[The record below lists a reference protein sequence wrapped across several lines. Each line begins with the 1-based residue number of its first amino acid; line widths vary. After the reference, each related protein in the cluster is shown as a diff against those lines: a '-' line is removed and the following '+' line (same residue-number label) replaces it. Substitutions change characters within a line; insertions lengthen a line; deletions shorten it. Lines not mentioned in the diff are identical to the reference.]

1 MQEGESRVSPAAKKR
16 SARVRRETKET
27 RIALDLDLDGRGGA
41 EIESPVG
48 FLNHMLTLLAR
59 HAGFD
64 LAVKAAGDTE
74 VDPHHTVEDIGIC
87 LGQALAEALGSKEG
101 IARFGCA
108 AVPMDEAL
116 AQVSL
121 DLSGRPYLVYQ
132 VEFPGE
138 RVGEFE
144 TELVRDFLQA
154 LATHAKMTLHVRALY
169 GENDHH
175 IAEAVF
181 KALARALRAAVARD
195 PRVRG
200 TPSTK
205 GVL

>member
-1 MQEGESRVSPAAKKR
+1 VSPAAKKR
-16 SARVRRETKET
+16 SARVERKTKET
-27 RIALDLDLDGRGGA
+27 RIALALALDGAGKA
-41 EIESPVG
+41 DVESPVG
-48 FLNHMLTLLAR
+48 FLNHMLSLLAR

-64 LAVKAAGDTE
+64 LSVKAAGDTE

-87 LGQALAEALGSKEG
+87 LGQALAEALGAKEG

-108 AVPMDEAL
+108 LVPMDEAL
-116 AQVSL
+116 AQASL

-195 PRVRG
+195 PRVSG

>member
-1 MQEGESRVSPAAKKR
+1 VSPRAADKPRCAEVSRK
-16 SARVRRETKET
+16 TKET
-27 RIALDLDLDGRGGA
+27 QIALRLDLDGRGGA
-41 EIESPVG
+41 DVESPIG
-48 FLNHMLTLLAR
+48 FLNHMLALLAR
-59 HAGFD
+59 HASMD
-64 LAVKAAGDTE
+64 LAVKAAGDTD

-87 LGQALAEALGSKEG
+87 LGQALSEALGPKEG

-108 AVPMDEAL
+108 SVPMDEAL

-121 DLSGRPYLVYQ
+121 DLSGRPFLVYQ

-154 LATHAKMTLHVRALY
+154 FATHAKRTLHVRVPY

-181 KALARALRAAVARD
+181 KALARALKTPVAHD

>member
-1 MQEGESRVSPAAKKR
+1 MSPKAADKPRRAEVSRK
-16 SARVRRETKET
+16 TKET
-27 RIALDLDLDGRGGA
+27 QITLRLDLDGEGRGDV
-41 EIESPVG
+41 ESPIG
-48 FLNHMLTLLAR
+48 FLNHMLALLAR
-59 HAGFD
+59 HASIN
-64 LAVKAAGDTE
+64 LAVKAAGDTD

-87 LGQALAEALGSKEG
+87 LGQALAEALGPKEG

-121 DLSGRPYLVYQ
+121 DLSGRPFLVYQ

-154 LATHAKMTLHVRALY
+154 FATHAKMTLHVRVPY
-169 GENDHH
+169 GSNDHH

-181 KALARALRAAVARD
+181 KALARALRVAVARD
-195 PRVRG
+195 PRVTG

>member
-1 MQEGESRVSPAAKKR
+1 MSPKAADKPR
-16 SARVRRETKET
+16 SAEVSRKTKET
-27 RIALDLDLDGRGGA
+27 RITLRLDLDGRGGA
-41 EIESPVG
+41 DVESPIG
-48 FLNHMLTLLAR
+48 FLNHMLALLAR
-59 HAGFD
+59 HASLD
-64 LAVKAAGDTE
+64 LAVRAAGDTD

-87 LGQALAEALGSKEG
+87 LGQALAEALGPKEG

-121 DLSGRPYLVYQ
+121 DLSGRPFLVYQ

-154 LATHAKMTLHVRALY
+154 FATHAKMTLHVRVPY
-169 GENDHH
+169 GSNDHH

-181 KALARALRAAVARD
+181 KALARALRAAVSRD
-195 PRVRG
+195 PRVTG

>member
-1 MQEGESRVSPAAKKR
+1 MSPAAKKR

-48 FLNHMLTLLAR
+48 FLNHMLALLAR

>member
-1 MQEGESRVSPAAKKR
+1 VSPAAKKR
-16 SARVRRETKET
+16 SARVQRKTKET

-48 FLNHMLTLLAR
+48 FLNHMLALLAR

-108 AVPMDEAL
+108 SVPMDEAL

-154 LATHAKMTLHVRALY
+154 FVTHAKMTLHVRALY
-169 GENDHH
+169 GDNDHH

-200 TPSTK
+200 KPSTK

>member
-1 MQEGESRVSPAAKKR
+1 MSPKAADKPRRAEVSRK
-16 SARVRRETKET
+16 TKET
-27 RIALDLDLDGRGGA
+27 QITLRLDLDGRGGA
-41 EIESPVG
+41 DVESPIG
-48 FLNHMLTLLAR
+48 FLNHMLALLAR
-59 HAGFD
+59 HASID
-64 LAVKAAGDTE
+64 LAVKAAGDTD

-87 LGQALAEALGSKEG
+87 LGQALAEALGPKEG

-121 DLSGRPYLVYQ
+121 DLSGRPFLVYQ

-154 LATHAKMTLHVRALY
+154 FATHAKMTLHVRVPY
-169 GENDHH
+169 GSNDHH

-181 KALARALRAAVARD
+181 KALARSLKAAVARD
-195 PRVRG
+195 PRVTG

>member
-1 MQEGESRVSPAAKKR
+1 MSAAPNAR
-16 SARVRRETKET
+16 SAKVERKTKET
-27 RIALDLDLDGRGGA
+27 QIRLALDLDGRGKA
-41 EIESPVG
+41 RVESPVG
-48 FLNHMLTLLAR
+48 FLNHMLALLAR
-59 HAGFD
+59 HASVD
-64 LAVKAAGDTE
+64 LEVEAAGDTD

-87 LGQALAEALGSKEG
+87 LGQALAEALGPKEG
-101 IARFGCA
+101 IARFASA

-116 AQVSL
+116 AQVAL
-121 DLSGRPYLVYQ
+121 DLSGRPYLVYK

-154 LATHAKMTLHVRALY
+154 FVTHAKITLHVTVAY

-175 IAEAVF
+175 IAEAIF
-181 KALARALRAAVARD
+181 KALARALKAAVSPD
-195 PRVRG
+195 PRVSG

>member
-1 MQEGESRVSPAAKKR
+1 VSPKASDKP
-16 SARVRRETKET
+16 RRAEVSRKTKET
-27 RIALDLDLDGRGGA
+27 QITLRLDLDGRGGA
-41 EIESPVG
+41 DVESPIG
-48 FLNHMLTLLAR
+48 FLNHMLALLAR
-59 HAGFD
+59 HASID
-64 LAVKAAGDTE
+64 LAVKAAGDTD

-87 LGQALAEALGSKEG
+87 LGQALAEALGPKEG

-121 DLSGRPYLVYQ
+121 DLSGRPFLVYQ

-154 LATHAKMTLHVRALY
+154 FATHAKMTLHVRVPY
-169 GENDHH
+169 GSNDHH

-181 KALARALRAAVARD
+181 KALARSLKAAVARD
-195 PRVRG
+195 PRVTG

>member
-1 MQEGESRVSPAAKKR
+1 MSPAAKKR
-16 SARVRRETKET
+16 SARVQRKTKET

-48 FLNHMLTLLAR
+48 FLNHMLALLAR

-108 AVPMDEAL
+108 SVPMDEAL

-154 LATHAKMTLHVRALY
+154 FVTHAKMTLHVRALY
-169 GENDHH
+169 GDNDHH

-200 TPSTK
+200 KPSTK

>member
-1 MQEGESRVSPAAKKR
+1 MSPKAADKPR
-16 SARVRRETKET
+16 SAEVSRKTKET
-27 RIALDLDLDGRGGA
+27 QITLRLDLDGRGGA
-41 EIESPVG
+41 DVESPIG
-48 FLNHMLTLLAR
+48 FLNHMLALLAR
-59 HAGFD
+59 HASID
-64 LAVKAAGDTE
+64 LAVKAAGDTD

-87 LGQALAEALGSKEG
+87 LGQALAEALGPKEG

-121 DLSGRPYLVYQ
+121 DLSGRPFLVYQ

-154 LATHAKMTLHVRALY
+154 FATHAKMTLHVRVPY
-169 GENDHH
+169 GSNDHH

-181 KALARALRAAVARD
+181 KALARALRSAVARD
-195 PRVRG
+195 PRVTG